1 MRIKNALLWQDYTP
15 YQALIGTVFITL
27 TAFGLRYI
35 LHPIIE
41 PYAVFHF
48 FIVGCLSIQYL
59 FGYKFSVPSMVVATV
74 LAEYYFIAP
83 YGEFNS
89 LGRKDLVI
97 ALNFLMVTAVAI
109 IFMEKLR
116 RAAYAQELLLKV
128 MDSRHKVSLQR
139 ENDRLFYA
147 RKSSEVWAILE
158 EVILDHEK
166 TLFYQYGD
174 DCKIAPLFYRLAT
187 RFTLKTPTNEWE
199 IGLSTQDVPVLKK
212 RLMDDQDNSVFEIGL
227 IQSDGSEKRVAVA
240 IDRFHFLGKRF
251 QLVKVAAARS

>member
-1 MRIKNALLWQDYTP
+1 MRIRNALLWQDYTP

-59 FGYKFSVPSMVVATV
+59 FGYKFSVPAMLVATV
-74 LAEYYFIAP
+74 LAEYYFIEP
-83 YGEFNS
+83 YGDFDG
-89 LGRKDLVI
+89 LGHKDLVI
-97 ALNFLMVTAVAI
+97 AVNFLLVTAVAVL
-109 IFMEKLR
+109 FMEKLR
-116 RAAYAQELLLKV
+116 RAAYTQELLLKV
-128 MDSRHKVSLQR
+128 MGSRHKVSLQR

-158 EVILDHEK
+158 ELIVDHEK
-166 TLFYQYGD
+166 TLLYQYGG
-174 DCKIAPLFYRLAT
+174 DCKIAPLFYKLAT
-187 RFTLKTPTNEWE
+187 RFTLHHPAHEWE
-199 IGLSTQDVPVLKK
+199 LGLAAEDVPLLKQ
-212 RLMDDQDNSVFEIGL
+212 RLLDDRDNAPFEIGL
-227 IQSDGSEKRVAVA
+227 VQADGTEVRVPVV

-251 QLVKVAAARS
+251 LLMKLASD